1 VFGLVA
7 DVQIRERTQN
17 RKGLQDSLRAILDH
31 GGDITKDWDIERAF
45 AIGDQATGTDVL
57 RDLYTEMADKPNPTD
72 LGSLWQKLGLAL
84 NNGEVAFKDD
94 AADAP
99 IRKAIVA
106 VR

>member
-1 VFGLVA
+1 MFCLVA

-57 RDLYTEMADKPNPTD
+57 RDLYTEMADKPNPTGGSEVSWRRG
-72 LGSLWQKLGLAL
+72 LG
-84 NNGEVAFKDD
+84 
-94 AADAP
+94 
-99 IRKAIVA
+99 
-106 VR
+106 